1 MTRVA
6 RVSCRFQ
13 LHQSVVAAVIFLLD
27 IGRYHFVREVAV
39 MAVELRLVR
48 PVRDIVTCVSLAPG
62 SRGGPLDG
70 PLAAARAEIAVLRGR
85 PVVRVAPAGR

>member
-1 MTRVA
+1 
-6 RVSCRFQ
+6 
-13 LHQSVVAAVIFLLD
+13 
-27 IGRYHFVREVAV
+27 